1 MDITARKK
9 QLRKKI
15 KEIKSTFSFEEKE
28 MLSILILNNLEKDIS
43 FINSDNIL
51 AYWSMDDEV
60 NTHSFIIK
68 WSNSKKIYLPVVVGT
83 ELEFRLFTS
92 IKDMK
97 KDAQFGIY
105 EPTGNKLDDFSKI
118 DFAIIPG
125 VAFDKDNNRLGR
137 GRAFY
142 DRILNSISAHKAG
155 ICFDFQMVA
164 KVPTEITDI
173 KMDKVYSN

>member
-15 KEIKSTFSFEEKE
+15 KEIKSTFSFEEKKA
-28 MLSILILNNLEKDIS
+28 LSDSLFLNIENDAD
-43 FINSDNIL
+43 FQNSNIIL

-60 NTHSFIIK
+60 NTHNFITK

-125 VAFDKDNNRLGR
+125 VAFDKNNNRLGR

-142 DRILNSISAHKAG
+142 DRILKSISAHKAG

-164 KVPTEITDI
+164 KVPTESTDI